1 MRPHGLS
8 DDIRLPTL
16 KEMYDVVMK
25 EKLKLEIISIPI
37 VGLWNATKL
46 DAYNQFYKK
55 ILNWLFKIHGR

>member
-1 MRPHGLS
+1 MRPHDLS

-16 KEMYDVVMK
+16 KEMYNVVMK
-25 EKLKLEIISIPI
+25 EKLELEIISIPI
-37 VGLWNATKL
+37 VGLWNTTKL